1 MANYGFI
8 GPVGNSTLATQT
20 ANGVLETWEQLNAV
34 RLNEYPLNS
43 VQRDTIFNTF
53 IDGYTNN
60 SLTTT
65 TAVRNHQGIEWRPD
79 GRRMYVLG
87 TRIQGAANN
96 HDAVFEYSM
105 TQKWNVATGTIP
117 GTVIANIPTG
127 PYINLQNEIV
137 SSKAIR
143 FGDSGKKMFILDT
156 TFGISSKIVSYNL
169 GTGWSV
175 NTSVYNSNT
184 SVSDRDN
191 SVAGFDFNPDGTT
204 MYLYSNTSKLTE
216 YSLSQAWNVQTA
228 AYVQN
233 VTPSPSPFGISALY
247 SQYFQVRHDGLGY
260 NVINPDGTVYQYNMA
275 TTWNVQTAGYAGR
288 WLANTLTTPNTF
300 FIGREGSEIYY
311 SNNATIRQRSLNFK
325 YKTSN
330 TVAFYGNTALVGA
343 GPASLGSGFY
353 IRPNG
358 LNLYVPDFVKGQIT
372 EHVMTDAWQIQTAN
386 IVFDDY
392 LYTNKDAINSPSAV
406 FFKED
411 GTKLF
416 VVNYDGTDGTR
427 VVPTHSLRQYD
438 LSTPWN
444 LKTAVYNSTVGP
456 RYLNIAQAGATLDD
470 PLITQIYFS
479 PDGSKFYYNQK
490 GMASIKT
497 VPLATPWDITANSF
511 LTFQPINDPF
521 IRTIEFSSNGKFMY
535 AMGNNNPT
543 TKTNLYRYVLNTPFD
558 PSSGFAN
565 LTSVSVP
572 AVTNVNSMRFVSN
585 GSVIHFL
592 STANSGNIFQYT
604 LNSPYDLTS
613 GLSLNYTA
621 NVANVI
627 RDGIASVEDF
637 QFNSDGTEMYVLSS
651 NTDSIHKLTLTT
663 PYNINTAKYARFD
676 FNKYPLSPP
685 SPTAART
692 FKFANN
698 GTIFFGGMSN
708 TAIPLTTANIH
719 MFALSTAYDVNTA
732 SYTANTMHTYALPTY
747 TLRPGAQGAVS
758 IDFSPNGSI
767 MLIANPFQNSFHT
780 HFMSLP
786 YRLDFIDATKNII
799 VANSYQRV
807 DVGSGADAPESS
819 LSSARFGSNGFLVY
833 SYGTARDR
841 LVIHPCNT
849 AYDITTMGYQLSTNT
864 STGMVRSQA
873 MHVTGNG
880 NYFFIT
886 GASGYANGANVIAR
900 YAAIKSHHYEG
911 LTTKQEIPLLSG
923 ISANGLFVNADG
935 TGLFVASSSATNN
948 FIRQLNMTTSSNLTS
963 AVYTNFS
970 NTNIL
975 NNTYVITGLATTG
988 AAETFMRGIT
998 FSANG
1003 RYIYYT
1009 SPSKQLLQMLPMV
1022 ESWNVAT
1029 IVPQFGP
1036 SANLNLVANNAR
1048 QAYIKP
1054 DGTKLFRL
1062 FSNGVLNGVSAY
1074 AAVHEYAL
1082 PLPYEMGSS
1091 VYRANVALSALTG
1104 ATSSQSG
1111 FHGLAFSN
1119 DGLKMCVT
1127 ANTGVF
1133 SYNLTEAWN
1142 VQTAAYIAGAGAT
1155 SFTNT
1160 VNRSHTAGK
1169 IQFNDTGT
1177 RLYILGMSNSVVNT
1191 VITTQTALRIY
1202 QYNLSQAWNVSTASV
1217 ISDANSIY
1225 GLGAASQLD
1234 QAFAFSSNGLYLY
1247 TTLGTNEG
1255 VIRYTLNQPWEI
1267 PIGNGANLAT
1277 WTNSISTN
1285 TTGYRVRNN
1294 IIFHPDGNSVYYGV
1308 STSVAGDMGGSPL
1321 FRYRL
1326 PNAWDF
1332 QGANA
1337 FYTANVAG
1345 SMTVQSM
1352 SDIDFSDDGSK
1363 LFLMSQTQF
1372 AQYAVVNPY
1381 NLANIILINTTTTG
1395 AWNKGDGTTTTYA
1408 LANLASFS
1416 FSGNGSYLH
1425 TVNTTTSTGVSPQAN
1440 KIVSRLVKTPY
1451 DANSALVRDYVQ
1463 FDGTDTNIL
1472 DIRFTSNGSF
1482 LYTLGNSSDSI
1493 REYYM
1498 TVPWEVSTANVT
1510 GSNTFIG
1517 KVAPAG
1523 LSIDF
1528 NDDYSSFFVMDQ
1540 TAANGVSIHTANLT
1554 TGTSPRIDTAA
1565 WEFFYVGDVDT
1576 NPKSFS
1582 FNANGKYLY
1591 VTGSTTGNI
1600 HQYTIANNWANWYGA
1615 NIGLTP
1621 LSGSDKGVGN
1631 KYGGNNITSFRI
1643 NDDGT
1648 RYYTLDSSLNYGAIV
1663 DQYKSTLPNDATT
1676 FVNMH
1681 SYSVIS
1687 KEALLHGFFFT
1698 PTGNAAYFVSNAV
1711 NKFVNQIEMSNN
1723 FDLSTGIISGANL
1736 AITYN
1741 TTFRTGDAAPTTMFI
1756 SNTGNTLYVMGTT
1769 NSMISHYP
1777 MTSDW
1782 QIVTANNTNLS
1793 NNYFY
1798 YGDVITAGDI
1808 YVSPDGVNL
1817 YVVGYALGKVN
1828 QYTMTTPYELSTL
1841 QPTNKEFYTGNF
1853 ATTPAGL
1860 TFGANGSYMYI
1871 LNQGTDTIY
1880 QCNLTTAWDVTT
1892 AQSPFA
1898 TYTTTV
1904 ETVPLSVAISANGS
1918 YLYVTGTGSD
1928 TITRIYLPTKW
1939 QLTGATGE
1947 ANLVNPTG
1955 ISDTQMHGVWVS
1967 PRSNYFAIVGQ
1978 TNQSVYLAKLATAGT
1993 MAATDRGMSFNLTSL
2008 LSNVASV
2015 SNTTVNGV
2023 GVQISG
2029 NGKKMYVLGDSLDTI
2044 YQFDVDVTGP
2054 QL

>member
-1 MANYGFI
+1 MSNYGFV
-8 GPVGNSTLATQT
+8 GPVGNSTSFNQT
-20 ANGVLETWEQLNAV
+20 ANGVLDSLEQLNAV
-34 RLNEYPLNS
+34 KLNDYPLNS
-43 VQRDTIFNTF
+43 IQTDKLFNTF
-53 IDGYTNN
+53 VDNYTNN

-65 TAVRNHQGIEWRPD
+65 TSVRNHQGIEWRPD

-117 GTVIANIPTG
+117 ATVIAAVPTG

-156 TFGISSKIVSYNL
+156 TFGTSSKVVTYNL

-175 NTSVYNSNT
+175 NTARYIANT
-184 SVSDRDN
+184 DVSTRDN
-191 SVAGFDFNPDGTT
+191 SVAGFDFYPDGTR

-216 YSLSQAWNVQTA
+216 YSLSQAWNVATA
-228 AYVQN
+228 TYVQN
-233 VTPSPSPFGISALY
+233 VTPSPSPFGISSLF
-247 SQYFQVRHDGLGY
+247 SQYFQIRHDGLGY
-260 NVINPDGTVYQYNMA
+260 NVINPDGTMYQYDMS
-275 TTWNVQTAGYAGR
+275 TQWNVATSGYAGR

-343 GPASLGSGFY
+343 GPAQLGSGFY
-353 IRPNG
+353 IKPDG
-358 LNLYVPDFVKGQIT
+358 LYLYIPDFVKGQIT

-386 IVFDDY
+386 IVFNDY
-392 LYTNKDAINSPSAV
+392 LYTNRDAINSPSAI

-416 VVNYDGTDGTR
+416 VVNYEGTDGTR
-427 VVPTHSLRQYD
+427 FAPTHSLRQYD
-438 LSTPWN
+438 LSEAWN
-444 LKTAVYNSTVGP
+444 LRTAVYNSTVGP

-470 PLITQIYFS
+470 PLITQIYFT
-479 PDGSKFYYNQK
+479 PDGSEFFYNQK
-490 GMASIKT
+490 GMASIKS
-497 VPLATPWDITANSF
+497 VPLAIPWDITANSF
-511 LTFQPINDPF
+511 PTFQQINDPF

-543 TKTNLYRYVLNTPFD
+543 TKTNLYRYILNTPFD
-558 PSSGFAN
+558 PSAGFAN

-651 NTDSIHKLTLTT
+651 NTDSIHKLRLGT
-663 PYNINTAKYARFD
+663 PYNINTARYARFD

-708 TAIPLTTANIH
+708 TAIPSTTANIH

-732 SYTANTMHTYALPTY
+732 SYAANTMHTFALPNY
-747 TLRPGAQGAVS
+747 TLKPGGQGAVS

-767 MLIANPFQNSFHT
+767 MLITNPFQNSFHT
-780 HFMSLP
+780 YFMSIP

-807 DVGSGADAPESS
+807 AIDSGADNPEST
-819 LSSARFGSNGFLVY
+819 LTSARFGSNGFLVY

-841 LVIHPCNT
+841 LVMHPCNT

-864 STGMVRSQA
+864 STNMVRSQSIK
-873 MHVTGNG
+873 VSGNG
-880 NYFFIT
+880 NFFYIA
-886 GASGYANGANVIAR
+886 GASGSANGANVIAR

-975 NNTYVITGLATTG
+975 NNTYVITGLSTVG
-988 AAETFMRGIT
+988 PAETFMRGIT
-998 FSANG
+998 FTANG

-1022 ESWNVAT
+1022 QEWNVAT

-1048 QAYIKP
+1048 QAYITP

-1074 AAVHEYAL
+1074 AAVHEYVL
-1082 PLPYEMGSS
+1082 PLPYEMGSATI
-1091 VYRANVALSALTG
+1091 RANVALTALTG
-1104 ATSSQSG
+1104 ATSSQSN
-1111 FHGLAFSN
+1111 FHGLTFSN
-1119 DGLKMCVT
+1119 NGLTMCVT
-1127 ANTGVF
+1127 ANNGVY
-1133 SYNLTEAWN
+1133 SYNLSQAWN
-1142 VQTAAYIAGAGAT
+1142 VQTAAYITAGST
-1155 SFTNT
+1155 PFQNT

-1177 RLYILGMSNSVVNT
+1177 RLYILGMANSVSNSVVN
-1191 VITTQTALRIY
+1191 TQTALRIY
-1202 QYNLSQAWNVSTASV
+1202 QYNLSQAYNVATASA

-1247 TTLGTNEG
+1247 TTLGTTEG

-1332 QGANA
+1332 QGANS
-1337 FYTANVAG
+1337 FYTANVGG
-1345 SMTVQSM
+1345 SMVVQSL
-1352 SDIDFSDDGSK
+1352 SDMEFNDDGSK
-1363 LFLMSQTQF
+1363 LFITSQTTF

-1381 NLANIILINTTTTG
+1381 NLANIILISTTTSG
-1395 AWNKGDGTTTTYA
+1395 LWNNGTTNPTGYT

-1416 FSGNGSYLH
+1416 FSGNGNYLH
-1425 TVNTTTSTGVSPQAN
+1425 TVNTTATTGSSPQAN
-1440 KIVSRLVKTPY
+1440 KIVSRLVKIPY

-1463 FDGTDTNIL
+1463 FDAIDTNIL

-1482 LYTLGNSSDSI
+1482 LYTLGNASDSI

-1498 TVPWEVSTANVT
+1498 AIPWEVSTANST
-1510 GSNTFIG
+1510 GANTFIG
-1517 KVAPAG
+1517 QVAPAG

-1540 TAANGVSIHTANLT
+1540 TAANSVSIHTANLI
-1554 TGTSPRIDTAA
+1554 TGTIPQINTAA
-1565 WEFFYVGDVDT
+1565 WEFLYVGDRDT

-1591 VTGSTTGNI
+1591 FTGNTTGNI
-1600 HQYTIANNWANWYGA
+1600 HQYTISNNFGQWYGA

-1631 KYGGNNITSFRI
+1631 KYGGNNITSFKI
-1643 NDDGT
+1643 NDNGT
-1648 RYYTLDSSLNYGAIV
+1648 RYYTLDSSFNYGTIV
-1663 DQYKSTLPNDATT
+1663 DQYKSTLPNDLNT

-1681 SYSVIS
+1681 SYSVIA
-1687 KEALLHGFFFT
+1687 KETLLHGFFFT
-1698 PTGNAAYFVSNAV
+1698 ESGNAAYFVSNAV

-1723 FDLSTGIISGANL
+1723 FDLSTGTISDSNV

-1741 TTFRTGDAAPTTMFI
+1741 TTFRTGDAAPTTMFM

-1769 NSMISHYP
+1769 NSMISQYP
-1777 MTSDW
+1777 MTSNW
-1782 QIVTANNTNLS
+1782 QVRTANNTNLS

-1798 YGDVITAGDI
+1798 YGDVVTAGDL
-1808 YVSPDGVNL
+1808 YVSPDGLYL
-1817 YVVGYALGKVN
+1817 YVVSAVN
-1828 QYTMTTPYELSTL
+1828 NRVIQYEMTTPYDISTL
-1841 QPTNKEFYTGNF
+1841 QSTNKEFFTGTF

-1860 TFGANGSYMYI
+1860 TFGSNGSFMYI
-1871 LNQGTDTIY
+1871 LNGGTDIIY
-1880 QCNLTTAWDVTT
+1880 QCNLTSAWDITT
-1892 AQSPFA
+1892 AVPAAQLTSAAETAPLGISISGNGSFMYI
-1898 TYTTTV
+1898 TGTTTD
-1904 ETVPLSVAISANGS
+1904 A
-1918 YLYVTGTGSD
+1918 VT
-1928 TITRIYLPTKW
+1928 RFHLPTKW
-1939 QLTGATGE
+1939 QLVGATAE
-1947 ANLVNPTG
+1947 TTLVNPTG
-1955 ISDTQMHGVWVS
+1955 IADTAMNGVWIS
-1967 PRSNYFAIVGQ
+1967 PRSNYIATIGQ
-1978 TNQSVYLAKLATAGT
+1978 QNQSVYIAKLSAAGT
-1993 MAATDRGMSFNLTSL
+1993 MAATDRGMTFSLAGL
-2008 LSNVASV
+2008 LSNVST
-2015 SNTTVNGV
+2015 STNTTVNGV
-2023 GVQISG
+2023 GVNISG
-2029 NGKKMYVLGDSLDTI
+2029 NGKKMYVLGDTLDII
-2044 YQFDVDVTGP
+2044 YQFDIDPTGP